1 MLPENKNE
9 LSDKQLVDAILQ
21 DDHSAFKILFYRY
34 YKPLIH
40 FAWFRVHSM
49 ETSRDLVQEV
59 FFKVW
64 INRKNLDSGKSIKA
78 YLYKSLTNQIINHLN
93 LSSSRTKNLDDIEFS
108 IEDDNSKGIEFKMDF
123 NSAID
128 KLPTKLKTVFIL
140 SRIEGY
146 KYAEI
151 AEICEISVKT
161 VEKRMSQ
168 VFTILKKTFTKNY

>member
-9 LSDKQLVDAILQ
+9 LNDEELVKAILK

-34 YKPLIH
+34 YKSLIQ
-40 FAWFRVHSM
+40 FAWFRIHSM

-64 INRKNLDSGKSIKA
+64 TNRKNLNSDKSIKA
-78 YLYKSLTNQIINHLN
+78 YLYKSLTNQIISHLN
-93 LSSSRTKNLDDIEFS
+93 LSSSRLINLDDIETR
-108 IEDDNSKGIEFKMDF
+108 IEDDNSKGIEFKIDF
-123 NSAID
+123 NSALEH
-128 KLPTKLKTVFIL
+128 LPEKLKTVFIL

-146 KYAEI
+146 KYSEI
-151 AEICEISVKT
+151 AEICEISVKA

-168 VFTILKKTFTKNY
+168 VFTILKKTFSKRY